1 MRSPKVHK
9 LRLSLLLTLSTSF
22 LVTLPVF
29 QLAAVET
36 KPIVSEVSSSGA
48 GGVEFKHD
56 CLPGFLLSG
65 VDGNVLTWRGA
76 KVTSQLRGNC
86 IEVDESG
93 LSTNEN
99 FSYTEISGLSE
110 LGIPAT
116 LSCPK
121 SFAVV
126 GATVF
131 NTTNQNYV
139 TGIKLRCG
147 KLPLGSEIVLTKV
160 LGQESS
166 SQDNLQCPANAFG
179 VGLLVKYGEI
189 VDSFGI
195 RCAKIQDARQQPIR
209 NVSLSSTEKVFPYSI
224 ELAVTDYQGGSGA
237 GKIGISRVL
246 DKSASGCNF
255 SQGQISAQ
263 SSGTC
268 SVVVTKSGDAFYGPT
283 SITSEFTFVRSPQI
297 IGIQSLTTN
306 NQSTELTQ
314 QLTPQ
319 FENYLGSGKITLQVR
334 DGTAI
339 GCKVNELD
347 SVINLSS
354 TSVGTCLLSASIA
367 ADDNF
372 DAATSSEFTFT
383 FAPPINAE
391 LSEELNQGNQS
402 YALYDPIEDANNVVD
417 LQVAAFALLA
427 ILASGTAVAASRDNS
442 PRSQHSGRRE
452 EDSKEDNSDEN
463 ESSDDE
469 NRNDEGES
477 TERESGDVASA
488 SANKLPFY
496 KRNVGIGDT
505 SKLWRLAHLPRT
517 EERLLRAIEKSHRF
531 SPVLSRVIM
540 DGSYM
545 RAMFSSI
552 AFLPAIIG
560 AYIGVMM
567 LQDTQQNPI
576 PASFTLVAIAL
587 CLATMDALAGLV
599 IASTIFL
606 GTALSGN
613 INNLD
618 EWMTTFGLSA
628 LFLTPALI
636 ANAVRPFRRL
646 VGDRHGVW
654 ERLTDYALATL
665 IGSWSVEKIVSAL
678 NGLAGLQLPITEN
691 ARQLGQVVAV
701 AIIIRLL
708 MEDLATYLFPERLA
722 KQEVV
727 PNAVSP
733 LQPWTSL
740 IFKTIIFYLVA
751 YQFLGFGAQLLIGT
765 TIFVAPQLLSNLI
778 SSHEIKKLKLLWYLV
793 PRGAPKIVI
802 MIFVGGLFAQWAE
815 SQFTSPLQYISWSF
829 VILAIPGLLI
839 SLFSLFAESPSWDW
853 KSSALKSFVYR
864 FGGIIVATLIIAM
877 YLGTDLFAMVF
888 QS

>member
-1 MRSPKVHK
+1 MRSPKVYIF
-9 LRLSLLLTLSTSF
+9 RISLLLIFSTFF
-22 LVTLPVF
+22 LLTLPVF
-29 QLAAVET
+29 QLFAVET
-36 KPIVSEVSSSGA
+36 RPIVSQVSSSGT

-65 VDGNVLTWRGA
+65 VDGNVLTWRGV

-93 LSTNEN
+93 VRTNEN
-99 FSYTEISGLSE
+99 FSYTEISGLTE

-121 SFAVV
+121 TFAVV
-126 GATVF
+126 GAIVF
-131 NTTNQNYV
+131 NTSNQNYV

-147 KLPLGSEIVLTKV
+147 KLPLGSEIVLTNV
-160 LGQESS
+160 LGQESG

-179 VGLLVKYGEI
+179 IGLLVKYGEI

-209 NVSLSSTEKVFPYSI
+209 NVSLSSTEKVFPYSV
-224 ELAVTDYQGGSGA
+224 ELSVTDYQGGSGV
-237 GKIGISRVL
+237 GKIGISRVF
-246 DKSASGCNF
+246 DKSASGCKF

-263 SSGTC
+263 SSGIC

-283 SITSEFTFVRSPQI
+283 SITSEFTFVRSTQT
-297 IGIQSLTTN
+297 IGIQSLTAN
-306 NQSTELTQ
+306 NQSAELTQ

-339 GCKVNELD
+339 GCKVNEID
-347 SVINLSS
+347 GVINLSS
-354 TSVGTCLLSASIA
+354 TSPGICLLSASIA

-372 DAATSSEFTFT
+372 EAATSSEFPFTFT
-383 FAPPINAE
+383 SPVNVDLSKGINQ
-391 LSEELNQGNQS
+391 SNQS
-402 YALYDPIEDANNVVD
+402 YANYDPVEDAKNVVD

-427 ILASGTAVAASRDNS
+427 ILASGTAVAGSRDNLQ
-442 PRSQHSGRRE
+442 RSQHNGRRE

-463 ESSDDE
+463 KSSNDENINDKGESS
-469 NRNDEGES
+469 
-477 TERESGDVASA
+477 ERESGDVASA

-496 KRNVGIGDT
+496 KRSVGIGDT

-517 EERLLRAIEKSHRF
+517 EERLLSAIEKSHQF

-567 LQDTQQNPI
+567 LKETQQNPI
-576 PASFTLVAIAL
+576 PASVTLVAIAL

-599 IASTIFL
+599 IASTILL

-646 VGDRHGVW
+646 VGDRHGMW
-654 ERLTDYALATL
+654 ERLTDYVLATL

-678 NGLAGLQLPITEN
+678 NGLAGLQLPITES

-708 MEDLATYLFPERLA
+708 MEDLATYLFPKRLA
-722 KQEVV
+722 SQEVV
-727 PNAVSP
+727 QKDVLP

-765 TIFVAPQLLSNLI
+765 SIFVAPQLLSNVI
-778 SSHEIKKLKLLWYLV
+778 SSHEFKKLKLLWYLV
-793 PRGAPKIVI
+793 PRGAPKIV
-802 MIFVGGLFAQWAE
+802 MMVFVGGLFAQWAE
-815 SQFTSPLQYISWSF
+815 SQFASPLQYISWSF

-839 SLFSLFAESPSWDW
+839 SLFSLFAESPRWDW
-853 KSSALKSFVYR
+853 KSSVLKSLIYR
-864 FGGIIVATLIIAM
+864 FGGIIVATLILAM
-877 YLGTDLFAMVF
+877 YFGADLFAMVF
-888 QS
+888 RS

>member
-1 MRSPKVHK
+1 MRSPKVHNF
-9 LRLSLLLTLSTSF
+9 RFSLLLTVSTFF
-22 LVTLPVF
+22 LLTLPVF

-36 KPIVSEVSSSGA
+36 GPIVSEVSSSGA
-48 GGVEFKHD
+48 GGVEFKQD

-65 VDGNVLTWRGA
+65 VDGNVLTWRGV

-93 LSTNEN
+93 IRTNEN
-99 FSYTEISGLSE
+99 FSYTEISGLTV

-121 SFAVV
+121 NFAVV
-126 GATVF
+126 GAIVF
-131 NTTNQNYV
+131 NTSNKNYV

-147 KLPLGSEIVLTKV
+147 KLPLGSEITLTNV
-160 LGQESS
+160 LGQESG
-166 SQDNLQCPANAFG
+166 SQDNLQCPANTFG

-195 RCAKIQDARQQPIR
+195 RCAKIQDARQQPLR
-209 NVSLSSTEKVFPYSI
+209 NVSLSSTEKVFPYSVD
-224 ELAVTDYQGGSGA
+224 LSLTDYQGGSGS
-237 GKIGISRVL
+237 GKIGISDAI
-246 DKSASGCNF
+246 DKSATGCKF

-263 SSGTC
+263 SSGIC
-268 SVVVTKSGDAFYGPT
+268 SVVITKSGDAFYGST
-283 SITSEFTFVRSPQI
+283 SITSEFTFVRSTQT
-297 IGIQSLTTN
+297 IGIQSLTAN

-347 SVINLSS
+347 GVINLSS
-354 TSVGTCLLSASIA
+354 TSPGTCLLSASIA

-372 DAATSSEFTFT
+372 EAATSSEFPFI
-383 FAPPINAE
+383 FASPDNAE
-391 LSEELNQGNQS
+391 LSKGINQSNQS
-402 YALYDPIEDANNVVD
+402 YAIYDPVEDANNVVD

-427 ILASGTAVAASRDNS
+427 ILVSGAAVAGSRDS
-442 PRSQHSGRRE
+442 LQRSQQNGRRE
-452 EDSKEDNSDEN
+452 EDSKVDNSDEN
-463 ESSDDE
+463 KSSDDE
-469 NRNDEGES
+469 NINDEGENS
-477 TERESGDVASA
+477 QRESGDVASA

-505 SKLWRLAHLPRT
+505 SKLWRFAHLPRA
-517 EERLLRAIEKSHRF
+517 EEQILRAIEKSHQF

-560 AYIGVMM
+560 AYVGVMM
-567 LQDTQQNPI
+567 LKETQQNPT
-576 PASFTLVAIAL
+576 PASVTLVAIAL

-599 IASTIFL
+599 IAATVLL

-618 EWMTTFGLSA
+618 EWMTILGLSA

-646 VGDRHGVW
+646 VGDRHGMW
-654 ERLTDYALATL
+654 ERLTDYVLATL
-665 IGSWSVEKIVSAL
+665 VGSWSVEKIVSAL
-678 NGLAGLQLPITEN
+678 NGLAGLQLPITES
-691 ARQLGQVVAV
+691 ARQIGQVVAV
-701 AIIIRLL
+701 AIIFRLL

-727 PNAVSP
+727 PKHVLP

-740 IFKTIIFYLVA
+740 IFKSVIFYLVA
-751 YQFLGFGAQLLIGT
+751 YQFLGFGAQLWIGT
-765 TIFVAPQLLSNLI
+765 SIFVTPQLLSNIL
-778 SSHEIKKLKLLWYLV
+778 SSHEVKKLKLLGYLV
-793 PRGAPKIVI
+793 PRGAPKIV
-802 MIFVGGLFAQWAE
+802 MMVFVGGLFAQWAE
-815 SQFTSPLQYISWSF
+815 SQFSSPLQFISWSF
-829 VILAIPGLLI
+829 VILAIPSLLI
-839 SLFSLFAESPSWDW
+839 SLFSLFAESPRWDW
-853 KSSALKSFVYR
+853 KSSVLKSLIYR
-864 FGGIIVATLIIAM
+864 FGGIIVATLILAM
-877 YLGTDLFAMVF
+877 YFGVDLLAMILRT
-888 QS
+888 